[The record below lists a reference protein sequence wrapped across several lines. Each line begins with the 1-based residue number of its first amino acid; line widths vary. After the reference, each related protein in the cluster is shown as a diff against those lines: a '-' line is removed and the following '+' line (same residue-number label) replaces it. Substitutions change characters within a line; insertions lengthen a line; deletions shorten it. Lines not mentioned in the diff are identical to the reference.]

1 MKGLL
6 SLLNQKKTSHCS
18 ICLSIQKA
26 YPDVWN
32 TRQWRREGW
41 GSWNVTGG
49 DFYPWIIVE
58 NWFRFSSSHWT
69 MLRTITRY
77 SIHKL
82 DILGQTNFNYF
93 VKKITFLRIFRFGRF
108 CSVFKVL
115 QLSSWFWS
123 SKIEWK
129 LLSGNFFLYTKHHF
143 NSSMESYL
151 EYLNFIQ
158 IYSNRL
164 DPNVQYKSWKR

>member
-1 MKGLL
+1 MKFLIC
-6 SLLNQKKTSHCS
+6 LNAVLKFVFTFLNKMKIEKWKDCFPCWTKKKTSHCS

-32 TRQWRREGW
+32 TRQWRREGG
-41 GSWNVTGG
+41 GSRNVTGG

-115 QLSSWFWS
+115 QLSSWFWFWFDFDLDTCF
-123 SKIEWK
+123 KW
-129 LLSGNFFLYTKHHF
+129 LL
-143 NSSMESYL
+143 
-151 EYLNFIQ
+151 
-158 IYSNRL
+158 
-164 DPNVQYKSWKR
+164 

>member
-1 MKGLL
+1 MFKCSLKICIYVFKQNENWKMKGLL
-6 SLLNQKKTSHCS
+6 SLLNQKKPLTVLFVCQYKRLTQTSEILDS
-18 ICLSIQKA
+18 
-26 YPDVWN
+26 
-32 TRQWRREGW
+32 EGGRGG
-41 GSWNVTGG
+41 GSRNVTGG

-115 QLSSWFWS
+115 QLSSWFWFWFDFDLDTCF
-123 SKIEWK
+123 KW
-129 LLSGNFFLYTKHHF
+129 LL
-143 NSSMESYL
+143 
-151 EYLNFIQ
+151 
-158 IYSNRL
+158 
-164 DPNVQYKSWKR
+164 